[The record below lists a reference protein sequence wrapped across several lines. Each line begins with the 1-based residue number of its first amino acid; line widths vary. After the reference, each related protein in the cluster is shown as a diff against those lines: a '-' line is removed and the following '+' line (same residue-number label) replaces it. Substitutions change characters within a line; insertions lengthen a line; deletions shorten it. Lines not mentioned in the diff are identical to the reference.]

1 MQLAFKFQFQGV
13 KVAQSCL
20 TLCNAMDYTVLGIL
34 QARILE
40 WVAVSFSR
48 RSSQCRN
55 QTQVSHIAGG
65 FFTICATREA
75 PKSWCMLLISILD
88 AHLFILSKS
97 MKCINIS
104 WEGMLFLSQP
114 HSIHSWDF
122 YFFLTSLHMHRH
134 NYSLYIIHPVSRPG
148 QQPLLPISV
157 SCAFNC
163 DFLKPEESRI
173 CPYKLNSYAPI
184 LRRKMITG

>member
-1 MQLAFKFQFQGV
+1 MNPPQV
-13 KVAQSCL
+13 YMCSPSW
-20 TLCNAMDYTVLGIL
+20 TLPSPPSPFHPSG
-34 QARILE
+34 
-40 WVAVSFSR
+40 
-48 RSSQCRN
+48 SSQC
-55 QTQVSHIAGG
+55 TS
-65 FFTICATREA
+65 
-75 PKSWCMLLISILD
+75 PKHPVSWCMLLISVLN
-88 AHLFILSKS
+88 ALLFILSES
-97 MKCINIS
+97 MKCISTS

-114 HSIHSWDF
+114 HCIHSWDF
-122 YFFLTSLHMHRH
+122 SFFLTSLHMHRH

-173 CPYKLNSYAPI
+173 CLYKLNSHAPI